1 MVQHR
6 AILTMAINRK
16 SYIIYQTAPFSMTL
30 NDPYPQFQDIA
41 IIFDAEYLRNGTGY
55 RHSFNE
61 ILTGTY
67 TRRSN
72 DLK

>member
-1 MVQHR
+1 
-6 AILTMAINRK
+6 MAINRK

-30 NDPYPQFQDIA
+30 NDPYPQFQDNA

-55 RHSFNE
+55 RHSCNG
-61 ILTGTY
+61 ILIESHALLNNVI
-67 TRRSN
+67 SN